1 MNTQKS
7 VVVLAAFFTV
17 SLLTTSALFA
27 NPGFGRPGMMRRAGP
42 PLLQQLQLSDDQRA
56 QIKTIFSGA
65 RETIQPLAQQVRE
78 KHAALRDAAQAQPF
92 DETSVRAQT
101 QEIADIQAQLMF
113 ARAQV
118 RNQLLGVLTDE
129 QKARLSELR
138 AERLQQFQEW
148 RKQHMGRP
156 QPS

>member
-1 MNTQKS
+1 MVALLLVS
-7 VVVLAAFFTV
+7 SAALAH
-17 SLLTTSALFA
+17 
-27 NPGFGRPGMMRRAGP
+27 PGFGGRPGMMRRMGP
-42 PLLQQLQLSDDQRA
+42 APLQQLQLSEDQRA

-65 RETIQPLAQQVRE
+65 RENIQPLAQQLRE
-78 KHAALRDAAQAQPF
+78 KHAALMDTARAQPF

-118 RNQLLGVLTDE
+118 RNRFLAVLTDE

-148 RKQHMGRP
+148 RKQRLGRTD
-156 QPS
+156 PS